1 MGVGMFALD
10 EMSQAGRTTEVLSSE
25 EFPSIDSAQAHR
37 GMNGPAQKL
46 GREGRERWE
55 ADG

>member
-1 MGVGMFALD
+1 MFALD